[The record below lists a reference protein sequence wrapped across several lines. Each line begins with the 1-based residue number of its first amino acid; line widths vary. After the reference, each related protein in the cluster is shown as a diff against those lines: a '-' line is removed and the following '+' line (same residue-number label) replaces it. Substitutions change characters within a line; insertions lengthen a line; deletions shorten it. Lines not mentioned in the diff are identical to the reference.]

1 MVGTV
6 ARRPGWIGVL
16 GGGFAGDGWPRYGQP
31 ALHAL
36 SPDQDTT
43 SGLFMRPG
51 FSCARIQ
58 TDFAPA
64 AQLEFCNQIPG
75 VLVQLINIKGCM
87 SMQLEEAFG
96 IPEVLGFRI

>member
-1 MVGTV
+1 MELVSQVGTV
-6 ARRPGWIGVL
+6 GIGFGRWVRWRRM
-16 GGGFAGDGWPRYGQP
+16 PRYGQP

-43 SGLFMRPG
+43 SALFMHPR
-51 FSCARIQ
+51 FSRARIQ

-75 VLVQLINIKGCM
+75 VLVQLINIKG
-87 SMQLEEAFG
+87 
-96 IPEVLGFRI
+96 